1 MSLNV
6 TQVHRN
12 LQQRVTFLYLEFE
25 DLFVILG
32 LAALTNVLGRFL
44 RREIFGVS
52 MNVFLQYVV
61 PVLAIPF
68 LILFKYGK
76 PRGYRGA
83 HAEGRVPLCFLLLD
97 RCDARPLSG
106 FRPVAAAQ
114 CGQAARGFSARDLLL
129 VRCLLR
135 FPGLPALDRHVPGNR
150 HR

>member
-44 RREIFGVS
+44 RREILGVP

-76 PRGYRGA
+76 PRRY
-83 HAEGRVPLCFLLLD
+83 LLD
-97 RCDARPLSG
+97 FLAYHSKPKVWCGLEPDTEQDTEYLLAKEEARTC
-106 FRPVAAAQ
+106 R
-114 CGQAARGFSARDLLL
+114 
-129 VRCLLR
+129 
-135 FPGLPALDRHVPGNR
+135 
-150 HR
+150 

>member
-44 RREIFGVS
+44 RREIFGVP

-76 PRGYRGA
+76 PRGYLSDFFNH
-83 HAEGRVPLCFLLLD
+83 HAKAKVYCGLEPDRDQTSEYLREGVD
-97 RCDARPLSG
+97 DA
-106 FRPVAAAQ
+106 ADDA
-114 CGQAARGFSARDLLL
+114 
-129 VRCLLR
+129 
-135 FPGLPALDRHVPGNR
+135 
-150 HR
+150 

>member
-44 RREIFGVS
+44 QREIFGVP

-61 PVLAIPF
+61 PVLAVPF

-76 PRGYRGA
+76 PRGYI
-83 HAEGRVPLCFLLLD
+83 FSS
-97 RCDARPLSG
+97 LSTAIASSFNG
-106 FRPVAAAQ
+106 TPIASPPFAS
-114 CGQAARGFSARDLLL
+114 SA
-129 VRCLLR
+129 
-135 FPGLPALDRHVPGNR
+135 
-150 HR
+150 

>member
-25 DLFVILG
+25 DLFVVLG

-44 RREIFGVS
+44 QREIFGVP

-76 PRGYRGA
+76 PRGY
-83 HAEGRVPLCFLLLD
+83 LLD
-97 RCDARPLSG
+97 LLQFHARPQQYCAG
-106 FRPVAAAQ
+106 TQEPVI
-114 CGQAARGFSARDLLL
+114 RTSY
-129 VRCLLR
+129 LR
-135 FPGLPALDRHVPGNR
+135 KEEV
-150 HR
+150 

>member
-44 RREIFGVS
+44 RREILGVP

-61 PVLAIPF
+61 PVLAVPF

-76 PRGYRGA
+76 PRGYLTDFFNH
-83 HAEGRVPLCFLLLD
+83 HAKARVYCGLELD
-97 RCDARPLSG
+97 RDQTSEYLREGVGDA
-106 FRPVAAAQ
+106 VDNA
-114 CGQAARGFSARDLLL
+114 
-129 VRCLLR
+129 
-135 FPGLPALDRHVPGNR
+135 
-150 HR
+150 